1 MALIVYTF
9 YLQILFYSI
18 EQNDQYFQGL
28 LSQELKEFTVLGEG
42 KKKEF
47 TVLAKDPN
55 SVYSTHRAA
64 YNHINLHF
72 QIQHPLMACKDN
84 ACGAHTYMYTI
95 FIYT

>member
-42 KKKEF
+42 EKKK
-47 TVLAKDPN
+47 N
-55 SVYSTHRAA
+55 S
-64 YNHINLHF
+64 LF
-72 QIQHPLMACKDN
+72 
-84 ACGAHTYMYTI
+84 
-95 FIYT
+95 